1 MSKAKTLN
9 DLQELINDAEETG
22 TIEARWEAVAAVD
35 PQLVQ
40 QLTHPD
46 FVPNAANLSLVATG
60 TPVSPGA
67 ASGLLCLSADSVL
80 AADERG
86 DKTVLVCSETTPA
99 DEIGMRL
106 TEGIITARGGISSHA
121 AVVARGWGI
130 PAVVGVSLL
139 EIKSDH
145 VIFGGVKINE
155 GEPVSLDGTSGE
167 VFSGFK
173 EVTAS
178 EKIPELEK
186 LLDWAD
192 EIRGE
197 RIGVL
202 ANADTEKDLAT
213 ALAFGAEGVGLCRT
227 EHMFLGDR
235 LPLIQRFLN
244 ADDSSAENVLEE
256 LEETQRSDFV
266 KLLRVAGSLPVTVR
280 LLDAPLHEFAGTS
293 HPDSEHNPML
303 GTRGVRLALLRHEL
317 YRMQA
322 RSITKAISD
331 LVEEGKEPSVLIM
344 IPLVV
349 EKKELQI
356 IRSWIEEEIAE
367 TVKASGLKDLPRIGT
382 MIETPRA
389 ALSASEI
396 AKEADFFSFGTNDLT
411 QMVFGFSRDDIEK
424 EVMDEYLKLN
434 ILSANPF
441 KILDEEVVVPLI
453 AAATRAAR
461 ISKPGIEV
469 GVCGEHGGDPASID
483 LLVKTGVDYVSCSP
497 FRIPVARLATAQSLI
512 KQDKN

>member
-1 MSKAKTLN
+1 
-9 DLQELINDAEETG
+9 
-22 TIEARWEAVAAVD
+22 
-35 PQLVQ
+35 
-40 QLTHPD
+40 
-46 FVPNAANLSLVATG
+46 
-60 TPVSPGA
+60 
-67 ASGLLCLSADSVL
+67 
-80 AADERG
+80 
-86 DKTVLVCSETTPA
+86 
-99 DEIGMRL
+99 
-106 TEGIITARGGISSHA
+106 
-121 AVVARGWGI
+121 
-130 PAVVGVSLL
+130 
-139 EIKSDH
+139 
-145 VIFGGVKINE
+145 
-155 GEPVSLDGTSGE
+155 
-167 VFSGFK
+167 
-173 EVTAS
+173 
-178 EKIPELEK
+178 
-186 LLDWAD
+186 
-192 EIRGE
+192 
-197 RIGVL
+197 
-202 ANADTEKDLAT
+202 
-213 ALAFGAEGVGLCRT
+213 
-227 EHMFLGDR
+227 
-235 LPLIQRFLN
+235 
-244 ADDSSAENVLEE
+244 
-256 LEETQRSDFV
+256 
-266 KLLRVAGSLPVTVR
+266 
-280 LLDAPLHEFAGTS
+280 
-293 HPDSEHNPML
+293 
-303 GTRGVRLALLRHEL
+303 LRHEL

-331 LVEEGKEPSVLIM
+331 LVEEGREPSVLIM

-349 EKKELQI
+349 ERKELQI

-367 TVKASGLKDLPRIGT
+367 TAMASGLEDLPRIGT

-512 KQDKN
+512 RQDKN